1 MKRVIFALAFIFV
14 FCSAAVGAPKKMLPA
29 SSDGNDLLPNIFIYA
44 IPNDNNND
52 SDIEEKDAPEDAYI
66 TPEYKEKEI
75 IFEDENSDDDIIIGA
90 STLKG
95 YTQYKAD
102 INAIYL
108 NDDNSTL
115 NIKTPQK
122 IESSKSLNFGV
133 PTAKKTLRYTD
144 AEYVI
149 APYRISTSSKV
160 GNFTLGA
167 QFNTE
172 VDNIAML
179 ETETGLFTKYEKNR
193 FALSSSVTK
202 SLNTTY
208 YQDYNTFS
216 LAPEIKLNNYMSLKN
231 VFSADVTRNKRSS
244 KLIFSFNPFGKKDN
258 DRMFFEFGA
267 KETYNADTDTT
278 STQFTFSTQLKL

>member
-108 NDDNSTL
+108 
-115 NIKTPQK
+115 K
-122 IESSKSLNFGV
+122 
-133 PTAKKTLRYTD
+133 D